1 MSHSQPGHSQL
12 GHSQLNHAYAV
23 CRGVARRSAKN
34 FYYGFLVLPAEK
46 RNALCAVY
54 AFMRHADDIADDP
67 AMDIQLKRQ
76 KLEEWLDAARQVFSG
91 RPTDD
96 PVLMALGHAQL
107 RFKIP
112 QDLFEKLV
120 YGTGMDLDIPP
131 ASPDLPAVLCN
142 TFDDLKQYCYYVAS
156 VVGLVCIHIFGYQD
170 KKAEFLAEDC
180 GLAFQLTNII
190 RDIKEDAGMGRIY
203 IPEEDLS
210 RSGISAENFSTTAMA
225 DPARAQQLRPALEYE
240 AERARRYY
248 ESGKWL
254 MELIDEDSR
263 AALWVLVEIYS
274 RLLNKI
280 AVRNYDVFTERVSL
294 STWEKLTVLARGFVL
309 RVV

>member
-1 MSHSQPGHSQL
+1 MSHPHL

-54 AFMRHADDIADDP
+54 AFMRHADDLADDP
-67 AMDIQLKRQ
+67 GMEVQLKRQ
-76 KLEEWLDAARQVFSG
+76 KLDEWLEAAKQVFSG

-96 PVLMALGHAQL
+96 PVLMALGHAQR

-131 ASPDLPAVLCN
+131 ASPNSPAVLCN
-142 TFDDLKQYCYYVAS
+142 TFEDLKQYCYYVAS

-203 IPEEDLS
+203 IPDEDLM
-210 RSGISAENFSTTAMA
+210 RSSLTAENFSATAMA
-225 DPARAQQLRPALEYE
+225 DPVKAQQLRPALEYE

-274 RLLNKI
+274 RLLKKI
-280 AVRNYDVFTERVSL
+280 VDRNYDVFTERASL

>member
-1 MSHSQPGHSQL
+1 MSHPHL

-54 AFMRHADDIADDP
+54 AFMRHADDLADDP
-67 AMDIQLKRQ
+67 GMEVQLKRQ
-76 KLEEWLDAARQVFSG
+76 KLDEWLEAAKQVFSG

-96 PVLMALGHAQL
+96 PVLMALGHAQR

-131 ASPDLPAVLCN
+131 ASANSPAVLCN
-142 TFDDLKQYCYYVAS
+142 TFEDLKQYCYYVAS

-203 IPEEDLS
+203 IPDEDLM
-210 RSGISAENFSTTAMA
+210 RSSLTAENFSATAMA
-225 DPARAQQLRPALEYE
+225 DPLKAQQLRPALEYE

-274 RLLNKI
+274 RLLKKI
-280 AVRNYDVFTERVSL
+280 VDRNYDVFTERASL